1 MESPIKNLDELLN
14 GMLDGMLSEADLV
27 DLKQEMAKDPSLQG
41 RMSELIVLR
50 RAVLSG
56 RSTQSLRPDFASSV
70 TLAAK
75 KRASEMG
82 DDAPAWLVPS
92 RTTEQFQKSL
102 SPRAL
107 DSVPLR
113 RWSYAGL
120 ALAASLLFVFL
131 AIPQAKRQGI
141 VNVPDVVPNVIPDV
155 GAMATSDPEYV
166 PDDQTANQTGS
177 TELASNPGTS
187 NPGKSELVTSD
198 PGTSNSV
205 ASNPE
210 RAPTESVAS
219 RLPVDNSPKLDANTD
234 GVFGP
239 VAPATTVANLG
250 QRPSDIRGSR
260 NGNAVAL
267 SQEVSDK
274 SVANPKLYFT
284 LVLDVSIDPQAVE
297 NRTLERI
304 LEKYDIVST
313 DDLIVNDEQLKH
325 LEESKLVG
333 NTANFEEKMGV
344 MFLRSTAKK
353 LDLAMVDI
361 INRFED
367 FPEFAMDVTNDRS
380 ALLLVNQ
387 LGSIRV
393 AEGIS
398 DTASRLLLAK
408 APGRNSPFATSAR
421 RGKPMDNASREKFK
435 GGAVPANPVRDEISY
450 ALLLMRPAKKK
461 L

>member
-1 MESPIKNLDELLN
+1 MESPIKNLDELLS
-14 GMLDGMLSEADLV
+14 GMLDGVLSEAELI
-27 DLKQEMAKDPSLQG
+27 DLKREMANNPSLQG
-41 RMSELIVLR
+41 RLDDLSLNR
-50 RAVLSG
+50 RALVSG
-56 RSTQSLRPDFASSV
+56 RSTQLLRPDFASSV

-82 DDAPAWLVPS
+82 SEAPEWLVPS
-92 RTTEQFQKSL
+92 KTSAQVQKAR

-107 DSVPLR
+107 DSVPSR
-113 RWSYAGL
+113 QWVFAGL
-120 ALAASLLFVFL
+120 ALAASLLIAFL
-131 AIPQAKRQGI
+131 ALPRADRQGM
-141 VNVPDVVPNVIPDV
+141 VRVPDVVPKVDS
-155 GAMATSDPEYV
+155 MATNDPGSV
-166 PDDQTANQTGS
+166 PEEQTAKPLTTTQIAS
-177 TELASNPGTS
+177 TPVATNP
-187 NPGKSELVTSD
+187 
-198 PGTSNSV
+198 V

-210 RAPTESVAS
+210 LAPTDSVAS
-219 RLPVDNSPKLDANTD
+219 RLPVDDSSKLDASKDRVLDPSATS
-234 GVFGP
+234 
-239 VAPATTVANLG
+239 TTVANLS
-250 QRPSDIRGSR
+250 QRPSDVRGPR
-260 NGNAVAL
+260 NGNAVEL

-274 SVANPKLYFT
+274 SVPNPKLYFT

-313 DDLIVNDEQLKH
+313 DDLIVNDEQLKQ

-333 NTANFEEKMGV
+333 ITANSDEKMGV

-361 INRFED
+361 INQFED
-367 FPEFAMDVTNDRS
+367 FPEFAMDVTTDRS
-380 ALLLVNQ
+380 ALMLVNQ

-393 AEGIS
+393 AEAIS

-408 APGRNSPFATSAR
+408 APGRNSPFASSAR

-435 GGAVPANPVRDEISY
+435 GGVVLANPARDEISY
-450 ALLLMRPAKKK
+450 ALLLLRPAKKK

>member
-14 GMLDGMLSEADLV
+14 GMLDGVLSEADLV
-27 DLKQEMAKDPSLQG
+27 DLKREMDKNPSLQG
-41 RMSELIVLR
+41 RLNELSLLR
-50 RAVLSG
+50 GALQSG
-56 RSTQSLRPDFASSV
+56 RSTLSLRPDFATSV

-82 DDAPAWLVPS
+82 HDAPEWLVPPN
-92 RTTEQFQKSL
+92 TIPQFQKSL
-102 SPRAL
+102 SPIAL
-107 DSVPLR
+107 NSDPSR

-120 ALAASLLFVFL
+120 ALAASLLCVFL
-131 AIPQAKRQGI
+131 ALPQAKRQGM
-141 VNVPDVVPNVIPDV
+141 VRVLDTVDEVIPDV
-155 GAMATSDPEYV
+155 GALATSDPGKV

-177 TELASNPGTS
+177 IQLGERQSGFYREGGAPAEPMPSSAVASLSHS
-187 NPGKSELVTSD
+187 NRRQVDFSLPLEIASD
-198 PGTSNSV
+198 PGTSNPV

-210 RAPTESVAS
+210 RAQTESVAS
-219 RLPVDNSPKLDANTD
+219 RLPVDNSTKLDANID
-234 GVFGP
+234 GV
-239 VAPATTVANLG
+239 VAAN
-250 QRPSDIRGSR
+250 Q
-260 NGNAVAL
+260 
-267 SQEVSDK
+267 
-274 SVANPKLYFT
+274 KLYFT
-284 LVLDVSIDPQAVE
+284 LILDVSIDPQAVE
-297 NRTLERI
+297 NRTLEGI

-313 DDLIVNDEQLKH
+313 DDLIVDDEQLKH

-333 NTANFEEKMGV
+333 NTANSEEKMGV
-344 MFLRSTAKK
+344 LFLRSTAKK

-367 FPEFAMDVTNDRS
+367 FPEFAMDVTTDRS

-387 LGSIRV
+387 LRSIRV

-408 APGRNSPFATSAR
+408 APGRNSPFATSAQ

-435 GGAVPANPVRDEISY
+435 GGAVLVNPVRDEISY
-450 ALLLMRPAKKK
+450 TLLLMRPAKKK